1 MAKKAA
7 GTGTNEGGSIAS
19 YFKAIFKANPKLLDT
34 RSNDELLQR
43 WLADHPREKEVPDRI
58 KANLANI
65 KSVLRKKKRRKPAKK
80 TQPADAVAAA
90 VAQKP
95 AAISTKGFERLEE
108 EIDDCLSTARSL
120 DREALHN
127 VISLLRRARNEVVWK
142 LGE

>member
-7 GTGTNEGGSIAS
+7 GTGTKEGGSIAS
-19 YFKAIFKANPKLLDT
+19 YFKAIFKANPKLLNT
-34 RSNDELLQR
+34 RSNDELLQG
-43 WLADHPREKEVPDRI
+43 WLADHPREKEVPERI
-58 KANLANI
+58 KANLANV
-65 KSVLRKKKRRKPAKK
+65 KSVLRKKKRRKPAKN

-95 AAISTKGFERLEE
+95 AQTSTRGFERLEE
-108 EIDDCLSTARSL
+108 QIDDCLSTARIL

-127 VISLLRRARNEVVWK
+127 VISLLRRARNAVVWK